1 MYLGAND
8 DITEFPP
15 EWNLLQLA
23 LASLGTVSIIPFVKF
38 PLQQYLG
45 SGNLSYLIIYNILLY
60 NSSFF

>member
-8 DITEFPP
+8 DATEFPP

-23 LASLGTVSIIPFVKF
+23 LAALGTVSIIPFVKF

-45 SGNLSYLIIYNILLY
+45 SGNQLIVYKNFLNIT
-60 NSSFF
+60 